1 MYMQIPTNTGLQL
14 TPLRISAYVKNSVP
28 AFILKK
34 HEGVYA
40 PIILKYR
47 QKDLCHTIMRR

>member
-1 MYMQIPTNTGLQL
+1 MH
-14 TPLRISAYVKNSVP
+14 ISAHIKNSVP

-40 PIILKYR
+40 PVILTYEQKYLCQII
-47 QKDLCHTIMRR
+47 IRR